1 MTGTALNG
9 SLTNGTTTLTNG
21 TSKRK
26 RSMDEQPPENDLATK
41 RIKNLKA
48 SVLKGEEDL
57 VIIDDGP
64 IMID

>member
-1 MTGTALNG
+1 
-9 SLTNGTTTLTNG
+9 
-21 TSKRK
+21 
-26 RSMDEQPPENDLATK
+26 MDEQRPENDVATK

>member
-26 RSMDEQPPENDLATK
+26 RSMDEQPHENDLATK